1 MGHDPRHP
9 GFAGEAAPGEAPLA
23 ATADILRCYEEA
35 VQEPRVECTNLD
47 ALYTN
52 AQPDDSDRQDAI
64 VLREDFCST
73 GA

>member
-1 MGHDPRHP
+1 MAHDPRHQ
-9 GFAGEAAPGEAPLA
+9 GFSGEGEPLA
-23 ATADILRCYEEA
+23 ATADILRVYEEA
-35 VQEPRVECTNLD
+35 VQEPMVECTNLD